1 MFIEKNNTKDVV
13 TSAIKLALNKDLIL
27 MKTQKRHFRVVVKA
41 NLGKKFDSWRK
52 REQRKELNKK
62 WKKLIKA
69 RYLRYMAM

>member
-27 MKTQKRHFRVVVKA
+27 MKTQKRQFRVVVKA

-52 REQRKELNKK
+52 SEKRTEKGTE
-62 WKKLIKA
+62 
-69 RYLRYMAM
+69 

>member
-13 TSAIKLALNKDLIL
+13 TSATKLALNKDLIL

-52 REQRKELNKK
+52 SEKRTEKGTE
-62 WKKLIKA
+62 
-69 RYLRYMAM
+69 

>member
-13 TSAIKLALNKDLIL
+13 TSAIKLALNKDLFL

-52 REQRKELNKK
+52 SEKRTEKGTE
-62 WKKLIKA
+62 
-69 RYLRYMAM
+69 

>member
-41 NLGKKFDSWRK
+41 NLGKKIDSWRK
-52 REQRKELNKK
+52 SEKRTEKGTE
-62 WKKLIKA
+62 
-69 RYLRYMAM
+69 